1 MVQFCREWKSRFF
14 IFAEVFAM
22 EYNDLISGIKRFGA
36 ATNED
41 LCLRV
46 LGTAAKKIQEHVVI
60 TPGWGPEKVP
70 GLGKAELISSSGTL
84 FSSFKVWNI
93 KNDDIEITYINTG
106 FGAPVLMDALLSLG
120 MSNCKNII
128 FISSVGALDSKIGIG
143 DLVIPEYSICGDGA
157 SRYIASDQLGSDV
170 FGEKAY
176 PDMPLLKQLKMETE
190 NICKGNHVKWHMG
203 KTFCTDTIFAQFA
216 HMDQIIGMGC
226 NTVDM
231 ETAVAFRAAKLMKKP
246 LAALFS
252 VSDNTTA
259 NKSLMSERPQ
269 DEIDHRKFVRGE
281 LLPKIILNL
290 IKAGRRTS

>member
-1 MVQFCREWKSRFF
+1 MD
-14 IFAEVFAM
+14 
-22 EYNDLISGIKRFGA
+22 YNDLISGIKRFGA
-36 ATNED
+36 STNED
-41 LCLRV
+41 ICLHV
-46 LGTAAKKIQEHVVI
+46 LGIASKKIQEHVVI

-84 FSSFKVWNI
+84 FASYKVWNI
-93 KNDDIEITYINTG
+93 KNGNIEITYIKTG

-120 MSNCKNII
+120 ISNCKNII
-128 FISSVGALDSKIGIG
+128 FISSVGALDSSIGIG
-143 DLVIPEYSICGDGA
+143 DIVIPEYSICGDGA
-157 SRYIASDQLGSDV
+157 SRYIASDQLDSDV

-176 PDMPLLKQLKMETE
+176 PDTSLLRRLTKETE
-190 NICKGNHVKWHMG
+190 NICKENHIKWHMG

-216 HMDQIIGMGC
+216 HMDRIISMGC

-231 ETAVAFRAAKLMKKP
+231 ETAVAFRAAKLMRKP

-252 VSDNTTA
+252 VSDNTAA

-269 DEIDHRKFVRGE
+269 DEIDNRKFVRRE

-290 IKAGRRTS
+290 IKADRRA